1 MVYKSIKQKIKRII
15 GSEGVSNA
23 AAVAN
28 ERARISELVS
38 TDLSL
43 LLPTHLTSI
52 PEAALANKKSI
63 APFEDFFRKFV
74 ALHSGGDAHRATL
87 EELKKSYPLLISTSE
102 GTLKYLQACESID
115 APLSHGFKRLCMHN
129 LPVVQAPPS
138 KQIHEYRSNLPRVG
152 MLYYPNPEPRRFLID
167 ALEGDFY
174 PEDIDP
180 GHTLQLSWNQK
191 DCDFATYQEIFRERV
206 DAAFNQLPEWLTSSF
221 PNRERA
227 VETYAQHLQ
236 FQMAFTEML
245 QQNYWDLIFLGAFET
260 PMGLAYFD
268 FPKEKR
274 PKTILFYH
282 GLIHGDPVDNLFCN
296 PDVVLVRGKAEAS
309 YFQNLGVEDDKIVK
323 VGSLAIERF
332 PSEKSIEL
340 QRQFARSRM
349 DLNDDEKVV
358 LWALTYDLFLYE
370 KQTPE
375 QLLELVLGTIAK
387 VAIESNLKPLT
398 LLLKYHP
405 APRDNEY
412 YSFSRQQFPLDKIT
426 SRLGPLGVSVRL
438 VHDIAACI
446 PAADLFMAHESTSL
460 IEALDAAVPTLSLK
474 YSKSEAPPLLGTAT
488 YQTKRCHRII
498 DDHCSVDELYS
509 VMVEQLSLSRDE
521 LIKQSSEVWN
531 GLYDCGRTEGLGRV
545 SKLVK
550 SLVKAKQ

>member
-1 MVYKSIKQKIKRII
+1 MVYKRIKQKIKRII
-15 GSEGVSNA
+15 GEDGVSGA

-28 ERARISELVS
+28 ERARIAELVS
-38 TDLSL
+38 EDLKL
-43 LLPTHLTSI
+43 LLPTLLTSN
-52 PEAALANKKSI
+52 PEPDLANKKSA

-74 ALHSGGDAHRATL
+74 ALQMGGDAHKATL
-87 EELKKSYPLLISTSE
+87 EELKKSYPLLLSTSA
-102 GTLKYLQACESID
+102 GTLKYLEACEAVD
-115 APLSHGFKRLCMHN
+115 APMSYGFKRLCMHN
-129 LPVVQAPPS
+129 LPFVQAPPS
-138 KQIHEYRSNLPRVG
+138 KQIIDYKAGLPRVG
-152 MLYYPNPEPRRFLID
+152 LLYYPNPEPRRFLID

-180 GHTLQLSWNQK
+180 GQTLQQSWSQK
-191 DCDFATYQEIFRERV
+191 DCDFTTYQELFRQRV
-206 DAAFNQLPEWLTSSF
+206 EAAFNQLPEWLTSSF
-221 PNRERA
+221 PNRDRA
-227 VETYAQHLQ
+227 VDAYAQHLQ

-309 YFQNLGVEDDKIVK
+309 YFQNLGIEEDKIVK

-332 PSEKSIEL
+332 PSEKSIES

-349 DLNDDEKVV
+349 DLGDDEKVV
-358 LWALTYDLFLYE
+358 LWALTYDLFLYD

-387 VAIESNLKPLT
+387 VAIESSLKPFT

-446 PAADLFMAHESTSL
+446 PAADLFMAHESTAL

-474 YSKSEAPPLLGTAT
+474 YSKSEAPPLLGDIT
-488 YQTKRCHRII
+488 YLANRCHRII
-498 DDHCSVDELYS
+498 DDHSSVDELYA
-509 VMVEQLSLSRDE
+509 VMVEQLSYSRDE
-521 LIKQSSEVWN
+521 IIKQSGEVWN

-545 SKLVK
+545 SRLVK
-550 SLVKAKQ
+550 SMVKGR

>member
-1 MVYKSIKQKIKRII
+1 MVYKRIKQKIKRII
-15 GSEGVSNA
+15 GDDGASGPS
-23 AAVAN
+23 AVAN
-28 ERARISELVS
+28 ERARISGIVAD
-38 TDLSL
+38 DLNL
-43 LLPTHLTSI
+43 LLPTHLTSS
-52 PEAALANKKSI
+52 PESALANKKSG

-74 ALHSGGDAHRATL
+74 ALRKGGESHQGTL
-87 EELKKSYPLLISTSE
+87 EELRRAYPLLFSTCD
-102 GTLKYLQACESID
+102 GTLKYLEACEAID
-115 APLSHGFKRLCMHN
+115 SPLANGFKRLCVHN

-138 KQIHEYRSNLPRVG
+138 RQMLEYKSSLPRVG
-152 MLYYPNPEPRRFLID
+152 LLYYPNPEPRRFLID

-180 GHTLQLSWNQK
+180 GQTLQQMWTHK
-191 DCDFATYQEIFRERV
+191 DCDFATYQEIFRQRV
-206 DAAFNQLPEWLTSSF
+206 EDAFNQFPEWLISSF
-221 PNRERA
+221 PDRDRA
-227 VETYAQHLQ
+227 IDVYAQHLQ

-245 QQNYWDLIFLGAFET
+245 KQNYWDLVFLGAFET
-260 PMGLAYFD
+260 PMGLAYYD
-268 FPKEKR
+268 YPKEKR

-309 YFQNLGVEDDKIVK
+309 YFQNLGFAEEKIVK

-340 QRQFARSRM
+340 QRQFARSRY
-349 DLNDDEKVV
+349 DLGDQEKVI
-358 LWALTYDLFLYE
+358 LWALTYDLFLYD

-387 VAIESNLKPLT
+387 VAIEGNLNPLT

-438 VHDIAACI
+438 VHDIASCI
-446 PAADLFMAHESTSL
+446 PAADLFLAHESTAL
-460 IEALDAAVPTLSLK
+460 VEALDAAVPTLSLR
-474 YSKSEAPPLLGTAT
+474 YNKSQSPPLLGNVT
-488 YQTKRCHRII
+488 YQTKRCHQII
-498 DDHCSVDELYS
+498 DDHCSVDELYA
-509 VMVEQLSLSRDE
+509 VMFEQLSYSREDI
-521 LIKQSSEVWN
+521 IKQSADVWN

-550 SLVKAKQ
+550 SLVMAK

>member
-1 MVYKSIKQKIKRII
+1 MVYKRIKQKIKRII
-15 GSEGVSNA
+15 GEDGVSGA

-28 ERARISELVS
+28 ERARIAELVS
-38 TDLSL
+38 EDLKL
-43 LLPTHLTSI
+43 LLPTLLTSN
-52 PEAALANKKSI
+52 PEPDLANKKSA

-74 ALHSGGDAHRATL
+74 ALQMGGDAHKATL
-87 EELKKSYPLLISTSE
+87 EELKKSYPLLLSTSA
-102 GTLKYLQACESID
+102 GTLKYLEACESVD
-115 APLSHGFKRLCMHN
+115 APMSYGFKRLCMHN
-129 LPVVQAPPS
+129 LPFVQAPPS
-138 KQIHEYRSNLPRVG
+138 KQIIDYKAGLPRVG
-152 MLYYPNPEPRRFLID
+152 LLYYPNPEPRRFLID

-180 GHTLQLSWNQK
+180 GQTLQQSWSQK
-191 DCDFATYQEIFRERV
+191 DCDFTTYQELFRQRV
-206 DAAFNQLPEWLTSSF
+206 EAAFNQLPEWLTSSF
-221 PNRERA
+221 PNRDRA
-227 VETYAQHLQ
+227 VDAYAQHLQ

-309 YFQNLGVEDDKIVK
+309 YFQNLGIEEDKIVK

-332 PSEKSIEL
+332 PSEKSIES

-349 DLNDDEKVV
+349 DLGDDEKVV
-358 LWALTYDLFLYE
+358 LWALTYDLFLYD

-387 VAIESNLKPLT
+387 VAIESSLKPFT

-446 PAADLFMAHESTSL
+446 PAADLFMAHESTAL

-474 YSKSEAPPLLGTAT
+474 YSKSEAPPLLGDIT
-488 YQTKRCHRII
+488 YLANRCHRII
-498 DDHCSVDELYS
+498 DDHSSVDELYA
-509 VMVEQLSLSRDE
+509 VMVEQLSYSRDE
-521 LIKQSSEVWN
+521 IIKQSGEVWN

-545 SKLVK
+545 SRLVK
-550 SLVKAKQ
+550 SMVKGR